1 MVAKKDFYA
10 VWTYKSPEGDKDISL
25 PNLEVINLLKSLKS
39 SGYVK
44 ETFNWCVRRVPTP
57 QPAGS
62 QSIRSIDLF
71 IDLLTSNLTGHRLP
85 PHHPQSNRQYYYYYL
100 TPEGIAYLREY
111 LNLPAD
117 VVPQTHTKRET
128 RPARPAG
135 FGGTCVC
142 RVVAGCFFWVGG
154 SKPSFRFHPTRRR
167 ARRARRPFVR
177 EGEAHGP
184 RRQLPAHLRKSINYM
199 PGLVN
204 RWCAFI
210 TWFIP
215 SCFLHLRSNRAVAAS
230 GAAAT
235 GTRTGAKGAVAV
247 WAEKGA

>member
-44 ETFNWCVRRVPTP
+44 ETFNWCVRGVPTP
-57 QPAGS
+57 QPAAS
-62 QSIRSIDLF
+62 QSIRLIDRV
-71 IDLLTSNLTGHRLP
+71 IDVKPDWPFASPHP
-85 PHHPQSNRQYYYYYL
+85 PTPKSNRQYYYYYL

-142 RVVAGCFFWVGG
+142 RVVAGCYFWVGG
-154 SKPSFRFHPTRRR
+154 SKQIGSIPRAHPQASAASAATVRSRRR
-167 ARRARRPFVR
+167 SAWAP
-177 EGEAHGP
+177 
-184 RRQLPAHLRKSINYM
+184 
-199 PGLVN
+199 
-204 RWCAFI
+204 
-210 TWFIP
+210 T
-215 SCFLHLRSNRAVAAS
+215 AAS
-230 GAAAT
+230 SPPT
-235 GTRTGAKGAVAV
+235 
-247 WAEKGA
+247 